1 MSLRIFSLTAL
12 AALTLT
18 ACSGE
23 GDGATGDTNTTVSTD
38 AGAGADAG
46 KDLAKADTIDCALN
60 GASAPQA
67 VCKRTIVQNGDVTQL
82 VLEGP
87 EGDFR
92 RFNILTDGR
101 GLEAADGAEPATITL
116 LDGGKIEVKVDD
128 DTYILPATVKD
139 SGAASAPDKADEAA
153 TTAPAAAPKK

>member
-1 MSLRIFSLTAL
+1 MSLRIFS
-12 AALTLT
+12 AALLLSAALT

-23 GDGATGDTNTTVSTD
+23 SGSSAGDEPTNVASEAEADEGA
-38 AGAGADAG
+38 
-46 KDLAKADTIDCALN
+46 AKSDTIDCALN
-60 GASAPQA
+60 GAPTAQA
-67 VCKRTIVQNGDVTQL
+67 VCKRTTIQNGDITQL

-128 DTYILPATVKD
+128 DLYILPATVKD
-139 SGAASAPDKADEAA
+139 TGAAPVPAPEAA
-153 TTAPAAAPKK
+153 PTAPADAPQQ